1 MLFYGFPNGKVRIV
15 LVNESVYVV
24 VLSMRVSNPEH
35 NGAEIFMRLHSI
47 LWISQNEIL
56 SEILIAKI
64 SIWILLWVN
73 LLGDNFCFT

>member
-24 VLSMRVSNPEH
+24 LSMRVSNSEH

-47 LWISQNEIL
+47 L
-56 SEILIAKI
+56 
-64 SIWILLWVN
+64 
-73 LLGDNFCFT
+73 